1 MTSGYWDTTIT
12 YKQLAKTLV
21 ILFTFYIALTTTT
34 DYHKTL
40 DKATD
45 SEDFAYTIYLPHT
58 QHPPS
63 AINIPAQIDMG
74 FKRDA
79 YTKAITAIINCR
91 PHDIKRL
98 ERIPS
103 ECTGTDS
110 TVSRGCS
117 PKEIAKSKTNIQK
130 QMTLETEAYNLYI
143 NDKNNLDTVKI
154 LHGIIADTNQ
164 VINDEL
170 KRLNEKVKKTDL

>member
-1 MTSGYWDTTIT
+1 MTAGYWDTTIT

-117 PKEIAKSKTNIQK
+117 PKEIAPPSPAMTGIPSTHLQK
-130 QMTLETEAYNLYI
+130 LAVRYAMLVMFPWPA
-143 NDKNNLDTVKI
+143 
-154 LHGIIADTNQ
+154 
-164 VINDEL
+164 
-170 KRLNEKVKKTDL
+170 